1 MASEGEL
8 AERLTSILDC
18 EAADAARLA
27 PAFRERRLPH
37 AAVLAGPAQPM
48 ALCWFVVDGSLSL
61 SMFGEDGQMAQV
73 ATFGP
78 GELAGAFPEPREQV
92 GELRAHGS
100 TELIEVET
108 ARLLDLVA
116 SERAVGRGMALL
128 LARQQALLVDRLA
141 GRMML
146 SAAGRVYA
154 ELLRFADDRA
164 TIAPPPVVTAL
175 ALRAHTARE
184 TASRALAVAERRGL
198 IERDHEALRIVSA
211 DRLRALVV

>member
-1 MASEGEL
+1 MASGGEL
-8 AERLTSILDC
+8 AERLMSVLDC
-18 EAADAARLA
+18 GAADATRFAG
-27 PAFRERRLPH
+27 AFRERRLPH
-37 AAVLAGPAQPM
+37 AAVLAGPAQTM
-48 ALCWFVVDGSLSL
+48 ALCWFVVEGSLSL

-73 ATFGP
+73 ATFEP
-78 GELAGAFPEPREQV
+78 GELAGAFPEPREQA
-92 GELRAHGS
+92 GELCAQGS

-108 ARLLDLVA
+108 ARLRDLVTG
-116 SERAVGRGMALL
+116 EPAVGRGMALL
-128 LARQQALLVDRLA
+128 LARQHTLLVDRLA

-154 ELLRFADDRA
+154 ELLRLAGEGA

-184 TASRALAVAERRGL
+184 TASRALAAAERRGL
-198 IERDHEALRIVSA
+198 IARDGAALRIVSV

>member
-1 MASEGEL
+1 MASGGEL

-18 EAADAARLA
+18 EVQIAARIA
-27 PAFRERRLPH
+27 PEFRERHLPP
-37 AAVLAGPAQPM
+37 ASVLAGPAQVM
-48 ALCWFVVDGSLSL
+48 TLCWFVVEGGLGL

-78 GELAGAFPEPREQV
+78 GELAGAFPEAREQA
-92 GELRAHGS
+92 GELCAQGP
-100 TELIEVET
+100 TELIEIET
-108 ARLLDLVA
+108 ARLLELVA
-116 SERAVGRGMALL
+116 GEPAVGRGMALL
-128 LARQQALLVDRLA
+128 LARQHALLVDRLA

-154 ELLRFADDRA
+154 ELLRLAGSEA

-184 TASRALAVAERRGL
+184 TASRALAAAERRGL
-198 IERDHEALRIVSA
+198 IERDGAALRIVSP
-211 DRLRALVV
+211 DRLRALVA